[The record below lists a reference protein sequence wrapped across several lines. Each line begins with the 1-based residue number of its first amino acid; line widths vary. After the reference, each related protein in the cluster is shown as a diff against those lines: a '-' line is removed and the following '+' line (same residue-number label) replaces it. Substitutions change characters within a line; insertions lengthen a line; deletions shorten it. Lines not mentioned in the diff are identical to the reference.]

1 MSLTRSLDGR
11 HLPLY
16 VLPLILIGASGHACA
31 EQIPDWVKNNA
42 QWWSEDRIG
51 DEEFVRAIE
60 FLIIRGAIAVDA
72 DGAEPGTASQAGVP
86 AWFKTNALLWSQ
98 DRITEG
104 EFLAAVEFLVGKSV
118 IRTGA
123 QPAPSDRVFSV
134 TAGDPMP
141 AGSTVGMPGIA
152 VDEFRNA
159 IHVTYASTAG
169 EQTDI
174 LMASSYDG
182 GRTFGEPVPVNPVE
196 GIAQRP
202 FSGPAHVEVGPG
214 GEIYVVFYVGRHG
227 PPVASEGF
235 EQGFT
240 EMYLVRSDD
249 GGRSFGDAR
258 LLGDAGS
265 NWSDDEHTALQTK
278 GFESIL
284 ADQRGNLFVSWISQY
299 GDRSRT
305 GHDAEVQ
312 ISRSSDGGL
321 SFAPAGTVSRQPCEC
336 CATSLGAFSDGS
348 LGIMYRKIFEG
359 PGGTQYRDMVVSFSD
374 DGGTIWSPPSLVSKD
389 RFETNSCP
397 TTVTAMGIDGGDAV
411 HAAWYTAGGEV
422 PGLYYSATA
431 DRGES
436 WTAPLLLDGSREWFP
451 PTDITL
457 SLDRQNHPTVA
468 WADKTVDGGLVKYTT
483 VSGGQKSDNLDL
495 GPGGNVQSD
504 SGMGLTALVWE
515 AHNEIRIK
523 IIHDEDA

>member
-1 MSLTRSLDGR
+1 MDLMRSLDVK
-11 HLPLY
+11 HIPLC
-16 VLPLILIGASGHACA
+16 VLPLILLGASGHAYA

-60 FLIIRGAIAVDA
+60 FLINRGAIAVDA
-72 DGAEPGTASQAGVP
+72 GSAEPGTASQTGVP
-86 AWFKTNALLWSQ
+86 AWIKTNALLWSQ

-104 EFLAAVEFLVGKSV
+104 EFLAAIEFLVSKSV
-118 IRTGA
+118 IRIGA
-123 QPAPSDRVFSV
+123 QPASPDLAFSV
-134 TAGDPMP
+134 TAGDPMQT
-141 AGSTVGMPGIA
+141 GSAVGMPGIA
-152 VDEFRNA
+152 IDEFRNA

-182 GRTFGEPVPVNPVE
+182 GRTFEEPVPVNPVG
-196 GIAQRP
+196 GIVQRP
-202 FSGPAHVEVGPG
+202 FSGPAHVEVGPE
-214 GEIYVVFYVGRHG
+214 GEIYVIFYVGRHG

-258 LLGDAGS
+258 LLGDVGS
-265 NWSDDEHTALQTK
+265 NWSDDERTALQTK
-278 GFESIL
+278 GFESLL

-299 GDRSRT
+299 GDRGRA

-312 ISRSSDGGL
+312 ISRSSDKGL

-336 CATSLGAFSDGS
+336 CATSLDAFSDGS

-359 PGGTQYRDMVVSFSD
+359 PGDAQYRDMVVSFSD
-374 DGGTIWSPPSLVSKD
+374 DGGTTWSPPKLVSEDK
-389 RFETNSCP
+389 FEINSCP
-397 TTVTAMGIDGGDAV
+397 TTVTAMGIDDVDAV
-411 HAAWYTAGGEV
+411 HAAWYTAGSEV

-436 WTAPLLLDGSREWFP
+436 WTTPLLLDGSGEWFP

-457 SLDRQNHPTVA
+457 SLNKQNHPTVA

-483 VSGGQKSDNLDL
+483 ISGGQKSDNLVL
-495 GPGGNVQSD
+495 GPGGSIQSD

-515 AHNEIRIK
+515 GRNEVRIK